1 MEDCAKRNEK
11 ELKLRYK
18 RREKSFVILTFKII
32 LSRIDLS
39 MIEIKINTL
48 HQISISGRK
57 LS

>member
-18 RREKSFVILTFKII
+18 RRKKSFVILTFKII

-39 MIEIKINTL
+39 MIEIKITML
-48 HQISISGRK
+48 HQISIVDAN
-57 LS
+57 